1 MNIELDIDELVL
13 HGVAL
18 KDRILVGD
26 AVQRELTRLL
36 ERRGVPRIL
45 EQGGDVPELQG
56 AALHLSHDTSPRALG
71 REIATSVYG
80 SLGTT

>member
-36 ERRGVPRIL
+36 EGRGVPRIL

-56 AALHLSHDTSPRALG
+56 TALQLSHDTSPRALG